1 MPDDKTRDLKKLKAK
16 SCILGI
22 RPEHIYISP
31 VRSKPSETTAP
42 LRARI
47 SKGVSHPFRA
57 KIGSLEPLGR
67 EMLLHILLNKYKCS
81 VLTTDTGFKQG
92 EIVDVELDLRKVHIF
107 EI

>member
-1 MPDDKTRDLKKLKAK
+1 MPDDRTKDLKKLKAK

-31 VRSKPSETTAP
+31 VRNKPSEATAP

-47 SKGVSHPFRA
+47 SSGVSQSFRA
-57 KIGSLEPLGR
+57 RIGSLEPLGR
-67 EMLLHILLNKYKCS
+67 EMLLHILLDKYKCS
-81 VLTTDTGFKQG
+81 VLTPDTGFKEG
-92 EIVDVELDLRKVHIF
+92 EIVDVELDLGKVHIF